1 MQKNF
6 ENIVIEKIIT
16 GWVGLATLPDG
27 KKILLKGD
35 VVPGMTVNC
44 YLKKKKKDYVEAGI
58 ASIVSYPPE
67 IQPIKP
73 ICSHCIDPTSSERQ
87 PAHKVWCGGC
97 KWQSISYENQ
107 LLIKEKMIQD
117 SWRWVEQFS
126 AARKWEVSGTH
137 SPLHYRNKIE
147 FSFWKYLIFGEKQE
161 FHERNLWFH
170 KKGEFSKVLD
180 IDQCFL
186 VSDPMHQIFAYLK
199 QKTQESELPVY
210 YQKTHRG
217 FFRHLVLRQ
226 WVNTQQLMV
235 NLVVAD
241 KFFTVTPDAKDQR
254 EQFKNTI
261 SQDTFLRE
269 KITTLVITYNNG
281 LADIVQGQ
289 DIRQEVL
296 WWDGHIFEELH
307 YHKFS
312 DLPENGSEK
321 TVARF
326 RISPFSFFQVNTL
339 GAQQLFSRAMA
350 LLGNVDGMVLDL
362 YCGAGTIG
370 LSLLANGIW
379 DELIGVEIW
388 EDAIIDAQYNAKINN
403 LTDRSYFRAGKAEK
417 IIFEDERIQS
427 RLPDM
432 KLIVIDPPR
441 DGLHKSVVDF
451 LIQLKQSYSFKLLYI
466 SCNPQTMARDCDL
479 LAQGWFKLK
488 SLEAVDMF
496 PQTHHVE
503 SIGLLY

>member
-16 GWVGLATLPDG
+16 GGVGLATLGDG

-44 YLKKKKKDYVEAGI
+44 YVKKKKKDYIEGGI
-58 ASIVSYPPE
+58 SSIISYPAN

-73 ICSHCIDPTSSERQ
+73 ICSHCVDPISPSAQ
-87 PAHKVWCGGC
+87 PAHKVGCGGC

-107 LLIKEKMIQD
+107 LLIKEKMIED
-117 SWRWVEQFS
+117 SWRGVDQFS
-126 AARKWEVSGTH
+126 DARKGEVSGT
-137 SPLHYRNKIE
+137 SQPLHYRNKIE
-147 FSFWKYLIFGEKQE
+147 FSFGKYLIFGENQE
-161 FHERNLWFH
+161 FHERNIGFH

-180 IDQCFL
+180 VDQCFL
-186 VSDPMHQIFAYLK
+186 VSEPMHQIFSYLK
-199 QKTQESELPVY
+199 QKTKESNLPVY

-226 WVNTQQLMV
+226 GVNTKQLMV

-241 KFFTVTPDAKDQR
+241 KFFTMSPEARDQR
-254 EQFKNTI
+254 DSFKNELI
-261 SQDTFLRE
+261 QDKFLSENCTTF
-269 KITTLVITYNNG
+269 VVTYNNG

-289 DIRQEVL
+289 DTRQEIL
-296 WWDGHIFEELH
+296 RGDGYIFEELH
-307 YHKFS
+307 YHKFGA
-312 DLPENGSEK
+312 LPEDGSEK
-321 TVARF
+321 TTARF
-326 RISPFSFFQVNTL
+326 RVSPFSFFQVNTL
-339 GAQQLFSRAMA
+339 GAQQLFSRAMEFV
-350 LLGNVDGMVLDL
+350 GNVDGMVLDL

-370 LSLLANGIW
+370 LSLLANGIG
-379 DELIGVEIW
+379 DELIGVEIG
-388 EDAIIDAQYNAKINN
+388 EDAIVDAQYNAKINN
-403 LTDRSYFRAGKAEK
+403 LTNRSYFRAGKAEK
-417 IIFEDERIQS
+417 IIFEDTHIQS

-451 LIQLKQSYSFKLLYI
+451 LIQLKQNYAFKLLYI

-479 LAQGWFKLK
+479 LIKGGFKLK
-488 SLEAVDMF
+488 TLEAVDMF

-503 SIGLLY
+503 SLGLLY